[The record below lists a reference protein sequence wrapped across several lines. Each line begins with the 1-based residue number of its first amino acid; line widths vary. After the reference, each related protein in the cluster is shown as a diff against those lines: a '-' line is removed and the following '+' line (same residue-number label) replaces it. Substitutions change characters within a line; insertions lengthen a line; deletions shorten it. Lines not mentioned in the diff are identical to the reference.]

1 MDRWGTYI
9 YHDLLVT
16 SHSRVSNT
24 HQRKGV
30 EELYHSISKVNEMKA
45 KAKAQE
51 VETKNYGNQ
60 EE

>member
-1 MDRWGTYI
+1 M
-9 YHDLLVT
+9 T